1 MEINKTRSRT
11 IQTAVKRLAPA
22 CAFAAL
28 LSVGQAH
35 AQQSTSLDSAV
46 TTATNW
52 AAQADRDQADAMW
65 QASNPAMQKSV
76 SKADWSKYVDGLKK
90 QFGATQSRTWL
101 QIGRVENPN
110 GLPPGEY
117 LNVAFAAKH
126 ATAPTLETVSLA
138 KTPSGWS
145 PVGYVVRAIPA
156 TPPPA
161 APAGAPAGAKPA
173 K

>member
-1 MEINKTRSRT
+1 MEINKTQSRT
-11 IQTAVKRLAPA
+11 LSTTKRLAA
-22 CAFAAL
+22 AYALVAL
-28 LSVGQAH
+28 LGVGQAQ

-46 TTATNW
+46 STATNW
-52 AAQADRDQADAMW
+52 AAQADNGLADAMW

-76 SKADWSKYVDGLKK
+76 SKADWSKYVDNLKK

-101 QIGRVENPN
+101 QIGRIENPN

-117 LNVAFAAKH
+117 VNVAFAAKH

-138 KTPSGWS
+138 KTASGWS
-145 PVGYVVRAIPA
+145 PVGYVVRPIPA
-156 TPPPA
+156 TP
-161 APAGAPAGAKPA
+161 APATAPTGAKPA

>member
-1 MEINKTRSRT
+1 MEINETRSRT
-11 IQTAVKRLAPA
+11 VSTATKRLAAA

-28 LSVGQAH
+28 LGAGQAH
-35 AQQSTSLDSAV
+35 AQQSASLDSAV
-46 TTATNW
+46 ATATNW

-76 SKADWSKYVDGLKK
+76 SKADWSKYLDGLKK
-90 QFGATQSRTWL
+90 QFGSTQSRTWL
-101 QIGRVENPN
+101 QIGRVENPT

-117 LNVAFAAKH
+117 LNVAFAARH

-138 KTPSGWS
+138 KTSSGWS
-145 PVGYVVRAIPA
+145 PVGYVVRPIPA
-156 TPPPA
+156 TQPAA
-161 APAGAPAGAKPA
+161 APAGTKPA

>member
-1 MEINKTRSRT
+1 MEINKTWSRT
-11 IQTAVKRLAPA
+11 QPTATKHLATA
-22 CAFAAL
+22 CALAAL
-28 LSVGQAH
+28 LGIGQVH

-46 TTATNW
+46 STATNW
-52 AAQADRDQADAMW
+52 AAQADRGQADAMW

-76 SKADWSKYVDGLKK
+76 SKADWSKYLDGLKK
-90 QFGATQSRTWL
+90 QFGATQNRTWL

-145 PVGYVVRAIPA
+145 PVGYVVRPIPA
-156 TPPPA
+156 SPAPA
-161 APAGAPAGAKPA
+161 APASAKPA

>member
-11 IQTAVKRLAPA
+11 LSTATKHLASA
-22 CAFAAL
+22 CTLAAM
-28 LSVGQAH
+28 LSVGQAY

-46 TTATNW
+46 STATNW
-52 AAQADRDQADAMW
+52 AAQADNGQADAMW

-101 QIGRVENPN
+101 QIGRIENPN

-117 LNVAFAAKH
+117 VNVAFAAKH
-126 ATAPTLETVSLA
+126 AAAPTLETVSLA
-138 KTPSGWS
+138 KTASGWS
-145 PVGYVVRAIPA
+145 PVGYVVRPIPA
-156 TPPPA
+156 TQPPAA
-161 APAGAPAGAKPA
+161 APAGTKPA